1 MDFDSGPG
9 YCGFNIRLRLLYS
22 TEIMVLYWDGRG
34 GGGGINT
41 ALLILEILAANLG
54 VISET

>member
-22 TEIMVLYWDGRG
+22 NEIMVLYWDGRG
-34 GGGGINT
+34 GGINT
-41 ALLILEILAANLG
+41 VLLILEILAANLG